1 MLHKFLSGRWL
12 FTLASA
18 VVFVLLSLAGKLPS
32 EAVIAIIMY
41 VVQSYFNRSD
51 RQTQGVSDE
60 KV

>member
-32 EAVIAIIMY
+32 EAVIAVIMY
-41 VVQSYFNRSD
+41 VVQSYFNRND
-51 RQTQGVSDE
+51 R
-60 KV
+60 KVGL

>member
-12 FTLASA
+12 FTLAAA